1 MRCSPSVPDARFDSY
16 FCYFGFY
23 FFLIKLL
30 NINLP
35 AIKSDFDLSDYSL
48 SSLFGIS

>member
-1 MRCSPSVPDARFDSY
+1 
-16 FCYFGFY
+16 
-23 FFLIKLL
+23 L

-48 SSLFGIS
+48 SSLFGISWRYSKLSCKINHYSFN